1 MNECMYYMQSL
12 MRLNSYVLHAYA
24 HMCNNV
30 HVPEDIYIYVNLYIY
45 TVHLHLYLSVS
56 NNILRIWR
64 CL

>member
-30 HVPEDIYIYVNLYIY
+30 HVPEDIYICKFIYLYCTFAFI
-45 TVHLHLYLSVS
+45 SFG
-56 NNILRIWR
+56 IQ
-64 CL
+64 